1 MTQPNTSKNY
11 DFNDFSSVQNGE
23 IFPELIL
30 LMQKWKFILFTIF
43 AFGFIGGIYL
53 FFTSPDVY
61 EAKATL
67 MVSSGQIYSIE
78 NLDND
83 EILRNKNLVPTYA
96 EIARNE
102 NFISDTLQKLDMSGD
117 PKSISKRLKLS
128 PVDETEL
135 IHITFEDENP
145 QIAAAFVNEVTNE
158 FTNKIENVMSFQ
170 NLKVI
175 DLATIPEEPLPK
187 RLLLRT
193 ALIAISG
200 MIAAVLIVLIGE
212 MLQGKIKDPR
222 YFEEILDTQVLSNI
236 PIIKK

>member
-11 DFNDFSSVQNGE
+11 DFSDFSSVQNE
-23 IFPELIL
+23 DLFPEVIL
-30 LMQKWKFILFTIF
+30 LLQRWRFILFTVSAF
-43 AFGFIGGIYL
+43 AFIGGIYL
-53 FFTSPDVY
+53 FLSSPDVY

-67 MVSSGQIYSIE
+67 MVSSGQIDSIE
-78 NLDND
+78 NLEND

-102 NFISDTLQKLDMSGD
+102 KFISDTLEKLDMSGD
-117 PKSISKRLKLS
+117 PKSISKRLKLV
-128 PVDETEL
+128 PFDETEL
-135 IHITFEDENP
+135 IHITFRDENP

-158 FTNKIENVMSFQ
+158 FIDKIEMVMSFQ
-170 NLKVI
+170 NLKII
-175 DLATIPEEPLPK
+175 DLARIPGEPLPK

-193 ALIAISG
+193 ALIAIAGLIS
-200 MIAAVLIVLIGE
+200 AVLIILISE